1 MTDKEIAKILEDY
14 YSLCAKIEKFIAH
27 EWPDMK
33 DPEVIHVVLRNDGV
47 FDVDILYAEGDPE
60 TWEHDTVTILFADFE
75 NFLENVLSEDD
86 K

>member
-1 MTDKEIAKILEDY
+1 MTEKEITKVLEDY

-33 DPEVIHVVLRNDGV
+33 DPEVIHVVLRRDGV
-47 FDVDILYAEGDPE
+47 FDVDILYMDVDPKMC
-60 TWEHDTVTILFADFE
+60 EHDTVTILFADFE